1 MKIVVEENL
10 GTFPILNNSGG
21 LYNYMNH
28 NPTRKSKTKL
38 QKPKVGYRLIMILET
53 LVLVQGPQNHN

>member
-1 MKIVVEENL
+1 MKIIVEENL

-38 QKPKVGYRLIMILET
+38 QKNKNGV
-53 LVLVQGPQNHN
+53 